1 MEFYEAFL
9 DCAEY
14 SWWHSQ
20 FTNKRPPT
28 SVSALSNSVL
38 GNGSAPLANECSV
51 PSCLLLRVG
60 RVIVPPNE
68 EEGQNEYGDK
78 KQTEES
84 QRSGRYARCIRRDGV
99 NPSSSLR
106 GPRGG

>member
-14 SWWHSQ
+14 SWSHSQ

-28 SVSALSNSVL
+28 SLSVLSNSVL
-38 GNGSAPLANECSV
+38 GNGSAPLANESSV

-68 EEGQNEYGDK
+68 EEGQNECGDK
-78 KQTEES
+78 KQSEES
-84 QRSGRYARCIRRDGV
+84 QGSGGFAGCIRRDGV
-99 NPSSSLR
+99 NVKD
-106 GPRGG
+106 